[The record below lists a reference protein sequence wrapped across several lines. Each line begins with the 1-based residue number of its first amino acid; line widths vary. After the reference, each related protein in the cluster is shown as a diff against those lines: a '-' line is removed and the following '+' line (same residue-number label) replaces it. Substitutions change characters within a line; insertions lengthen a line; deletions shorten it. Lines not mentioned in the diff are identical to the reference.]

1 MAEFHIEFK
10 DAAGNKRGS
19 KNYSEPTDTDALTRG
34 RTLLTSAHRTDKRI
48 VIATISRRI
57 LFPSR
62 AKEIADLKV

>member
-19 KNYSEPTDTDALTRG
+19 KYYSEPTDTYALTTG
-34 RTLLTSAHRTDKRI
+34 RNLLTSAHRTDKRI
-48 VIATISRRI
+48 VLATVYRRI
-57 LFPSR
+57 LFPNR

>member
-19 KNYSEPTDTDALTRG
+19 RFFSEPTDTHALTTG
-34 RTLLTSAHRTDKRI
+34 RNLLTSAHRTDKRI
-48 VIATISRRI
+48 VLGTVSRRV
-57 LFPSR
+57 LFPNR